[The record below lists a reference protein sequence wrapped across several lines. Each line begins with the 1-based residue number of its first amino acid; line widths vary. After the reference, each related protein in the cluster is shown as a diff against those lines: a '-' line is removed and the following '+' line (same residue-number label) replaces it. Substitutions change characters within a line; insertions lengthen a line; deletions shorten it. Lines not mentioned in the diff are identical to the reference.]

1 MPSLRTPLRPN
12 GVVMFGSGTRDV
24 ARIEH
29 RGALD
34 LDNAESIA
42 IADEAEL
49 RRLII
54 GRFKRSRLHRHSRR
68 RRIA

>member
-1 MPSLRTPLRPN
+1 MASFRVQLRPN

-24 ARIEH
+24 ARMEH

-34 LDNAESIA
+34 LESLA
-42 IADEAEL
+42 IAEEAEL
-49 RRLII
+49 RRLIK
-54 GRFKRSRLHRHSRR
+54 GHDKRPTLHRHSRR